1 MTNLAANQMRLHD
14 AKGIER
20 CRLCAE
26 AAHQFLT
33 TERQVLERR
42 ILVLTNELGY
52 LESHINVLELQQC
65 RPPARQVLLPEPVQ
79 RMQNKIMAALKAQ
92 HQLIKTTIQ
101 HYMRAQIDMVN
112 GGVLAAGHWQYTQNI
127 DEHND
132 ILLMLQ

>member
-1 MTNLAANQMRLHD
+1 MTNLAANQRRLHD

-65 RPPARQVLLPEPVQ
+65 RPPARQVILPATVQ
-79 RMQNKIMAALKAQ
+79 RMQSKILTTLKAQ
-92 HQLIKTTIQ
+92 HQLIKQTVQNYT
-101 HYMRAQIDMVN
+101 RAQIEMVN
-112 GGVLAAGHWQYTQNI
+112 GGVLAAGHWQYSQNI
-127 DEHND
+127 DEHCD
-132 ILLMLQ
+132 IMRTLQ